1 MNLLS
6 YFPLLAGI
14 GLFLYGMNLLGKS
27 LERLAGAK
35 LEKTLEKL
43 TDNTWKGILLGTG
56 VTAVI
61 QSSSATTI
69 MVVGLL
75 NAGIFKLTQALPV
88 IMGANIGTTV
98 TGQLLRLGDIGDS
111 NILLSLFKPSSFG
124 PVLIAVGACLIMFS
138 KVHSRKTWGNLLIGL
153 GMLFFGMSTMESTL
167 SPLSGEPW
175 FRDMLLMFQNPFLG
189 ILVGA
194 LMTAVLQ
201 SSSASVGILQALS
214 STGAITYSSA
224 IPLILGQ
231 NIGKCVTV
239 LLAAIGSSKNSKRAV
254 FLHLFIN
261 ICGLILFSAV
271 IYGLNAIFHFGF
283 WDITVNRGSIADFH
297 TLFSIITVLV
307 LMPFCKQLVNLS
319 HRFIKDT
326 APSAAVSSAE
336 TELARLDELFL
347 TTPSMALNQS
357 RKVVIEM
364 GHTALSAYE
373 LARKLHEQY
382 TTEDA
387 ERLSQM
393 EDFLDRA
400 ENALNNYILK
410 ITPHRLSNE
419 ENNLSIEMLHTIG
432 NFERIGDH
440 CINICDVAK
449 YNAENQVTYSEMAW
463 KELNTI
469 LDAAHEVLETTVRM
483 YENNDPQ
490 EAAHVEPY
498 EQVIDS
504 LQEMLKNRH
513 VDRLR
518 LGLCN
523 VPSGISFL
531 EMLTNIERISDH
543 CSNIALNV
551 IQMNSKDASHFAY
564 HSGVSDEPKLSDS
577 PEFKVHEEYFRSK
590 YSIPQDL
597 SVLQKEEEIQE
608 LLETPVEPPAEKPHP
623 KDPKKKK
630 KVKKKD

>member
-1 MNLLS
+1 
-6 YFPLLAGI
+6 
-14 GLFLYGMNLLGKS
+14 
-27 LERLAGAK
+27 
-35 LEKTLEKL
+35 
-43 TDNTWKGILLGTG
+43 
-56 VTAVI
+56 
-61 QSSSATTI
+61 
-69 MVVGLL
+69 
-75 NAGIFKLTQALPV
+75 
-88 IMGANIGTTV
+88 MGANIGTTV

-347 TTPSMALNQS
+347 TTPSMAL
-357 RKVVIEM
+357 
-364 GHTALSAYE
+364 
-373 LARKLHEQY
+373 
-382 TTEDA
+382 
-387 ERLSQM
+387 
-393 EDFLDRA
+393 
-400 ENALNNYILK
+400 
-410 ITPHRLSNE
+410 
-419 ENNLSIEMLHTIG
+419 
-432 NFERIGDH
+432 
-440 CINICDVAK
+440 
-449 YNAENQVTYSEMAW
+449 
-463 KELNTI
+463 
-469 LDAAHEVLETTVRM
+469 
-483 YENNDPQ
+483 
-490 EAAHVEPY
+490 
-498 EQVIDS
+498 
-504 LQEMLKNRH
+504 
-513 VDRLR
+513 
-518 LGLCN
+518 
-523 VPSGISFL
+523 
-531 EMLTNIERISDH
+531 
-543 CSNIALNV
+543 
-551 IQMNSKDASHFAY
+551 
-564 HSGVSDEPKLSDS
+564 
-577 PEFKVHEEYFRSK
+577 
-590 YSIPQDL
+590 
-597 SVLQKEEEIQE
+597 
-608 LLETPVEPPAEKPHP
+608 
-623 KDPKKKK
+623 
-630 KVKKKD
+630 